1 MAPRWSFPFG
11 SFTRWGRCVLLTGL
25 CVVPG
30 LAPSV
35 FALEF
40 SAAQPAHIVA
50 QPATD
55 LERRVTAQLADY
67 VSRVLR
73 APVRIVPDLAAV
85 PVGIPAILLTANGRG
100 LSPGL
105 AIPQDSPESF
115 ALETRRMDGREI
127 VVAAG
132 RTDRGLKRAVQRLVI
147 RSEQRPPG
155 LVIPPL
161 QLAERPWIARREW
174 TLCAWSPELVRG
186 IFSNPQADQRM
197 NVWRYDEAQVA
208 AYTDMFDWFGFS
220 GAQLMGTVANY
231 ATAGSAAAYHDRL
244 RLFIRALRANA
255 QDVTLWVWAA
265 QFDGFGW
272 VDPTV
277 TYAPS
282 AGRTAFDDPAV
293 RATFE
298 KYYDGYA
305 GLAPDVDL
313 LITHFYDPGMLK
325 DRADV
330 FAYMGLI
337 REKFSARNP
346 RIRFGVDFW
355 AAEEESAYMRQL
367 LDRGFKDVLFLENT
381 MPHTYPPGR
390 REALHEAARQH
401 GVELGVWGWH
411 TAEIESDQM
420 PTMHV
425 NARLLAHFYRQMRS
439 GVHRLHP
446 ITYWSE
452 MEACHLVN
460 IFSLYAAGQLL
471 WNPARDPDE
480 LLREIAEG
488 IWGPRHGPAVLA
500 VLQLIQDVRT
510 GPTWDTYWWS
520 LPTHRLGTADPADDL
535 RRADAAILALAALGT
550 DESYVPKFPLP
561 FPPATFIELIQPHL
575 WQIRAFADF
584 RVKLAALEA
593 DARAGLDR
601 DELTRRANAL
611 WDPIRDYTTWIGVF
625 GPPEAMAQE
634 SQLLAFAKAHDI
646 KVTPPAWLRWRDA
659 NRQLQSLQGRQRARS
674 EPVQVKSDA
683 ALLNRDFFW
692 SVEKGR
698 DRFQLLIEQ
707 GLVEPSG
714 PDTYQLANWAE
725 FRRR

>member
-1 MAPRWSFPFG
+1 MTPLSWE
-11 SFTRWGRCVLLTGL
+11 RCVLLAGLWALTGF
-25 CVVPG
+25 CPK
-30 LAPSV
+30 A
-35 FALEF
+35 FAIEF
-40 SAAQPAHIVA
+40 IATQHAHIVA

-55 LERRVTAQLADY
+55 LERRVTAQLAGY
-67 VSRVLR
+67 VSQVLR
-73 APVRIVPDLAAV
+73 APVRIVPELAAV
-85 PVGIPAILLTANGRG
+85 PEGAPAIVLSSGGRD
-100 LSPGL
+100 LSPGFL
-105 AIPQDSPESF
+105 IPGDSPEAF
-115 ALETRRMDGREI
+115 ALETRSVDGREI

-147 RSEQRPPG
+147 RSEQRAPG
-155 LVIPPL
+155 LVIPAL
-161 QLAERPWIARREW
+161 HVAESPWIARREW

-186 IFSNPQADQRM
+186 VFSNPQADQRM
-197 NVWRYDEAQVA
+197 NVWRYDERQVA
-208 AYTDMFDWFGFS
+208 AYADMFDWFGFS

-244 RLFIRALRANA
+244 SVFIRSLRANA

-272 VDPTV
+272 VDPSV

-282 AGRTAFDDPAV
+282 AGRSAFDDPAV

-305 GLAPDVDL
+305 ELAPDVDL

-330 FAYMGLI
+330 FAYMGLL
-337 REKFSARNP
+337 RNKFRSGNP
-346 RIRFGVDFW
+346 HIRFGVDFW
-355 AAEEESAYMRQL
+355 AAEEEGAYMRQL
-367 LDRGFKDVLFLENT
+367 LDQGFKDVLFLENT

-425 NARLLAHFYRQMRS
+425 NARLLAHFYRQMRD
-439 GVHRLHP
+439 GAHRLHP
-446 ITYWSE
+446 VTYWSE

-471 WNPARDPDE
+471 WNPDRDPDE

-500 VLQLIQDVRT
+500 ALQLIQDVRT

-520 LPTHRLGTADPADDL
+520 LPTHRLGTADPAKDL
-535 RRADAAILALAALGT
+535 RRAEASIAALAAIGT
-550 DESYVPKFPLP
+550 DANYVPKFPLP

-593 DARAGLDR
+593 DARSGLDR
-601 DELTRRANAL
+601 AELTRRANAI

-634 SQLLAFAKAHDI
+634 NQLLAFAKSHGI
-646 KVTPPAWLRWRDA
+646 TVNPPAWLRWRDA
-659 NRQLQSLQGRQRARS
+659 NRQLQSLQGRQRALA
-674 EPVQVKSDA
+674 EPLRVKADA
-683 ALLNRDFFW
+683 VMLNREFFW

-698 DRFQLLIEQ
+698 DCFQLLIDQ
-707 GLVEPSG
+707 GLVVPSG
-714 PDTYQLANWAE
+714 PDTYQLAKWEE
-725 FRRR
+725 FRCR